1 MGWSTELFCNIS
13 FNKET
18 FNDEYLVEDRINEL
32 NKMIDHCK
40 SELRDLV
47 MITEPQKFLDIS
59 EGSNIMLELNSMVR
73 DNFELLEEYYIE
85 RYKLSLL
92 LDNWK
97 ECHDENGL
105 AIEPP
110 EGITWKTAFL
120 DGDFIA
126 TNKHPNCE

>member
-13 FNKET
+13 FNRET
-18 FNDEYLVEDRINEL
+18 FNDKYLVEDRISDL
-32 NKMIDHCK
+32 NKMINHCK
-40 SELRDLV
+40 QELRDLV
-47 MITEPQKFLDIS
+47 MITEPQKFLDIQ
-59 EGSNIMLELNSMVR
+59 EGSNVMLELNALVR

-85 RYKLSLL
+85 RYKLELL

-120 DGDFIA
+120 DGDFIK
-126 TNKHPNCE
+126 TNKHPDCE